1 MTIVALAPL
10 PIWAAMRPPTA
21 LMGVRSSPSGLQM
34 EVHDTG
40 VGMSEAEFT
49 QALGPNE
56 RLDKTLD
63 MADGHGRG
71 LGH

>member
-1 MTIVALAPL
+1 
-10 PIWAAMRPPTA
+10 
-21 LMGVRSSPSGLQM
+21 MGVRSSPSGLQV

-71 LGH
+71 LDH